1 MWNEILKYCMLL
13 KYNRKML
20 IAIIIIITTYI
31 LKKIYFVVEINRKII
46 VIY

>member
-20 IAIIIIITTYI
+20 IAIIIITTYI